1 MYKNLKCVSSV
12 VLVLVLI
19 LLGVFIVVNA
29 QGQDSSGKPA
39 LDNKDPVLYDA
50 QIYASNNNVSTEE
63 ALRRFQLQDIAGKL
77 DGELSKNETGTFAGL
92 WVEHTPEFK
101 VVVQFTRD
109 SEEIIRPYLKKYP
122 ELTDIV
128 EVRPANVS
136 LANLQRDQADASSS
150 VGALGIR
157 VQSEIDVHENSV
169 KLYVA
174 KADKSR
180 FDDALQK
187 GEIRLPDTVRVIT
200 VDAMAEEYLEAPS
213 SPAAQASPKAPGFGV
228 LMALTG
234 LLVVMMRRE
243 KNEN

>member
-1 MYKNLKCVSSV
+1 MYKNLKYVSSI

-19 LLGVFIVVNA
+19 LIGAFIVVNA

-39 LDNKDPVLYDA
+39 LDNKDTVLYDA

-63 ALRRFQLQDIAGKL
+63 ALRRFQVQDIAGKL

-109 SEEIIRPYLKKYP
+109 SEEIIRPYLKQYL
-122 ELTDIV
+122 ELADIV

-150 VGALGIR
+150 VGTSGIR
-157 VQSEIDVHENSV
+157 VPSEIDVHENSV
-169 KLYVA
+169 KLYLA

-180 FDDALQK
+180 FDDALQRK
-187 GEIRLPDTVRVIT
+187 EIRLPDTVRVIT
-200 VDAMAEEYLEAPS
+200 VDALAEEYLEASS
-213 SPAAQASPKAPGFGV
+213 SPAAQASQKAPGFGV
-228 LMALTG
+228 ILALTG
-234 LLVVMMRRE
+234 LLVVMMRRG
-243 KNEN
+243 KNEH